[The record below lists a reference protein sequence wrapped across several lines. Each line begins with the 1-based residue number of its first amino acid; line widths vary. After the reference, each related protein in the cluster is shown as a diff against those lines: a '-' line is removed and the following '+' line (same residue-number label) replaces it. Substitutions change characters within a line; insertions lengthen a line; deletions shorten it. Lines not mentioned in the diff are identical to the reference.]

1 MAAEPRVTNTMTEPG
16 GFPADAVETLL
27 GARALSVR
35 SLSSSLNHIWSAS
48 VAGEQVVI
56 RRSGQRR
63 PPAPIVNFKRE
74 LQLHARAAESGLAPK
89 IIAHQL
95 DDELLITEFVGEP
108 ISVDILKHPR
118 NLERLARQ
126 VSKLHAL
133 SIDGLPVGPTN
144 EVLLDT
150 YRNQV
155 PKSVSPEWQTLID
168 EEESVICHHDVHADN
183 VRDGSALQFIDWEY
197 ARVAPRMN
205 DLGVLCEN
213 LALTDSQSMTVLE
226 AYFGRVPN
234 RDELRKLRLHRDWAR
249 NLFSMWSALTY
260 Q

>member
-1 MAAEPRVTNTMTEPG
+1 MTEAG
-16 GFPADAVETLL
+16 AFPADEVETLL
-27 GARALSVR
+27 GERALDVR
-35 SLSSSLNHIWSAS
+35 SLPSSLNHIWRAS

-74 LQLHARAAESGLAPK
+74 LQLHARAAQSGLAPK

-95 DDELLITEFVGEP
+95 DDELLVTEFVGEP
-108 ISVDILKHPR
+108 ISADALKHPR
-118 NLERLARQ
+118 NLERLAQR
-126 VSKLHAL
+126 VSELHGL
-133 SIDGLPVGPTN
+133 SIDGLPVGSTN

-150 YRNQV
+150 YRNRAPSRNSTALQI
-155 PKSVSPEWQTLID
+155 PTD
-168 EEESVICHHDVHADN
+168 DGDCVICHHDVHAEN
-183 VRDGSALQFIDWEY
+183 VRDGSELKFIDWEY

-213 LALTDSQSMTVLE
+213 LALTDPQSMTVLE
-226 AYFGRVPN
+226 AYLGRTAN
-234 RDELRKLRLHRDWAR
+234 KDELRQLRSYRDWAR
-249 NLFSMWSALTY
+249 NLFSLWSALTY